1 MQASEELL
9 WLYLQLQESAYDCRR
24 FLERPWKA
32 PSTYALKLEMALWT
46 MGSEASLP
54 ELPCSFC
61 PGPRNEERPADMPV
75 QASALIVGAW
85 QRRSCPN
92 WRHEPPEQSS
102 AQRMTQE
109 PLPAGALS
117 TAASIGCCSVPLPLA
132 PWALVP
138 I

>member
-32 PSTYALKLEMALWT
+32 PSTYALKLEMTLWT
-46 MGSEASLP
+46 MGSEASP
-54 ELPCSFC
+54 SELSHSFC
-61 PGPRNEERPADMPV
+61 SRPRKDESPAVMPL
-75 QASALIVGAW
+75 QASALILDAW
-85 QRRSCPN
+85 QRWSCPN